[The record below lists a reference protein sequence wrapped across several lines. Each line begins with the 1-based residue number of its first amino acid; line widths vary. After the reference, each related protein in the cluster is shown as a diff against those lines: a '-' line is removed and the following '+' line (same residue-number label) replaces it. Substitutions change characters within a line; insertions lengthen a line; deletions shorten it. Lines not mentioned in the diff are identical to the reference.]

1 MTQLH
6 WKYETALAQ
15 NNSIVALGPKRNRTA
30 LKSPVL
36 SNEIGGNLFALPL
49 PAVHTAYYWH
59 VAGLWGAVLPDWVR
73 FPDPI
78 WQHCW
83 GEWQSGVGEGRV
95 SHEGRKA
102 GF

>member
-1 MTQLH
+1 MTQLR

-73 FPDPI
+73 FPAPI
-78 WQHCW
+78 WQPWLQHAAARCW
-83 GEWQSGVGEGRV
+83 LSV
-95 SHEGRKA
+95 
-102 GF
+102 